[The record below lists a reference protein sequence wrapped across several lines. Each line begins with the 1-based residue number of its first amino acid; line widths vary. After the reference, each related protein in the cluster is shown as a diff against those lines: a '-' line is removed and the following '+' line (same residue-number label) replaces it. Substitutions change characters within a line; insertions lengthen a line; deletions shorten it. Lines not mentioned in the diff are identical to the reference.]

1 MEIQQVQILV
11 CVLLDNWH
19 RFVEKQRMVERVS
32 YDSTMKGPTM
42 NFLSEW
48 RNNRSNSPRIQ
59 GMIAHVLSNLVFL
72 AAIWFFL
79 YQYSNPDPN
88 PDIFSHF
95 TKIQNYKVHTV
106 IWACLAIAFLGDLSH
121 VDLIIARL

>member
-72 AAIWFFL
+72 AAIC
-79 YQYSNPDPN
+79 
-88 PDIFSHF
+88 FSFYINILTLTLTVKYFHILLKF
-95 TKIQNYKVHTV
+95 KTIKYIQ
-106 IWACLAIAFLGDLSH
+106 
-121 VDLIIARL
+121 